1 MSPMGILCKTDSHKM
16 MMYLT
21 KVVRA
26 MGFMVVLSVLLIVGF
41 MKYCDKCS
49 GDLCFGLCWVCD
61 LWLYD

>member
-26 MGFMVVLSVLLIVGF
+26 MGFMVVSVLLTIGF

-49 GDLCFGLCWVCD
+49 GGLRFGLCWASD
-61 LWLYD
+61 FWLYA